1 MLIHTENKKRK
12 IKEIEGADHNNERY
26 FEPTFDGA

>member
-12 IKEIEGADHNNERY
+12 IEGADHNNERY